1 MFGVAD
7 YRVEATPFITVVTL
21 SCAFCALVNAPQFDG
36 FVVSCENEQISGV
49 EIQPLCGINVFI
61 DFHAF
66 EIIELGFVALEFR
79 VVVIVV
85 TRSLKDNK
93 SSTPIAH
100 TEVLPGP
107 IEA

>member
-7 YRVEATPFITVVTL
+7 YRVEATPFVAVVAL
-21 SCAFCALVNAPQFDG
+21 SSAFRALVNPPQFDG
-36 FVVSCENEQISGV
+36 FVVGGENEQISGV

-79 VVVIVV
+79 VVIVVV